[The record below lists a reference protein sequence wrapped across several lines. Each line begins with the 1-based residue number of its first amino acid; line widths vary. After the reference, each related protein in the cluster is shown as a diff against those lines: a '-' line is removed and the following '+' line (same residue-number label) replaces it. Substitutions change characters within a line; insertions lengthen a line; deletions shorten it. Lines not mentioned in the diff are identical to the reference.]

1 MKKKLFYDGIYGE
14 DSIEFIREIIHVTTL
29 ESVLQRYHGVI
40 KNHVHGNLFQ
50 VFLLEEGSLSLSV
63 NDENIEINGTSFFAI
78 PRNVL
83 HGMLVKEESKGWV
96 ISLSDMAIERM
107 LALDTD
113 IIFDIETITI
123 AKFDFEDLLF
133 EHLYTTMHKCIN
145 EFNNDLPGKDF
156 ALEYLV
162 GMLLIRLYRIPKKRK
177 LSIISSDNAYNIYY
191 RRFLQLIRE
200 MNDFKYPIEGYAE
213 QLSISAGHLNRI
225 CRAVS
230 GKSPKEIVI
239 EHFLDE
245 AKVRLTI
252 FETSIAEISF
262 GLGFESPNYFSRLFK
277 AKLGL
282 TPRDYRK
289 KIGTKN
295 VQD

>member
-14 DSIEFIREIIHVTTL
+14 DSIEFIRETIYISSL
-29 ESVLQRYHGVI
+29 EEVLVRHHGVI

-50 VFLLEEGSLSLSV
+50 IFLLEEGKLQLNV
-63 NDENIEINGTSFFAI
+63 NDDTIDIEGTSFFAI

-83 HGMLVKEESKGWV
+83 HGIQTKENITGWV
-96 ISLSDMAIERM
+96 ITLSDMAIERM

-123 AKFDFEDLLF
+123 AKFDFDDPLF

-145 EFNNDLPGKDF
+145 EFNSNLPGKDF

-191 RRFLQLIRE
+191 RRFLQLISE
-200 MNDFKYPIEGYAE
+200 MNDFKYPIAGYAE

-225 CRAVS
+225 CREVS
-230 GKSPKEIVI
+230 GKSPKDIVI

-245 AKVRLTI
+245 AKVRLSI

-262 GLGFESPNYFSRLFK
+262 ELGFESPNYFTRLFK
-277 AKLGL
+277 NKLGL

-289 KIGTKN
+289 KIGA
-295 VQD
+295 